1 MTVRSSKERDYQA
14 MNSDRIICNTAG
26 GFPPPDLKRNVP
38 QGRGWRPPIDS
49 PLQHN
54 GALNTH
60 ESREAGNTSV

>member
-1 MTVRSSKERDYQA
+1 

-60 ESREAGNTSV
+60 ESREAGGKSA